1 MVYELITPESHF
13 DGVIFAD
20 GDCPTHPIPLG
31 ILRSGRPVIAC
42 DNAGAQLIT
51 KWNMLPD
58 AIVGDGDSLPQQFK
72 DRYKDIIHY
81 VAEQDYNDLT
91 KATRFFLEHYRSPGT
106 KHPRIC
112 YIGCTGKRED
122 HTLGNISLP
131 TFYRQEFG
139 VEGVLPTDFGWF
151 VYCHGAC
158 EFESIPNQQVS
169 IFNLNCS
176 ALTSQGLQWPIYPFA
191 QWWQGTVNN
200 ALGNAFSIDGNGD
213 YIVYRTYEAK
223 RQPHA
228 KEDYRVGGK
237 C

>member
-91 KATRFFLEHYRSPGT
+91 KATRFFLEHYRSPST

-176 ALTSQGLQWPIYPFA
+176 ALTSQGLQWSIYPFA

-223 RQPHA
+223 RQAHA
-228 KEDYRVGGK
+228 KED
-237 C
+237 

>member
-42 DNAGAQLIT
+42 DNAGAQLIK

-91 KATRFFLEHYRSPGT
+91 KATSFFLEHYRSPGT

-176 ALTSQGLQWPIYPFA
+176 ALTSQGLQWSIYPFA

-228 KEDYRVGGK
+228 KED
-237 C
+237 

>member
-31 ILRSGRPVIAC
+31 ILRSGRPVIA
-42 DNAGAQLIT
+42 
-51 KWNMLPD
+51 MLPD

-131 TFYRQEFG
+131 TFYRQKFG

-228 KEDYRVGGK
+228 KED
-237 C
+237 

>member
-176 ALTSQGLQWPIYPFA
+176 SLTSQGLQWPIYPFA

-223 RQPHA
+223 RAHPIYLG
-228 KEDYRVGGK
+228 ESFLIL
-237 C
+237 

>member
-1 MVYELITPESHF
+1 MSAMVYELITPESHF

-51 KWNMLPD
+51 KWNILPD

-228 KEDYRVGGK
+228 KED
-237 C
+237 

>member
-42 DNAGAQLIT
+42 DNAGAQLIK

-176 ALTSQGLQWPIYPFA
+176 ALTSQGLQWSIYPFA

-228 KEDYRVGGK
+228 KED
-237 C
+237 

>member
-13 DGVIFAD
+13 DGIIFAD

-131 TFYRQEFG
+131 HLLSPKFG

-176 ALTSQGLQWPIYPFA
+176 ALTSQGAAMAHLPLCPMVAGDGQ
-191 QWWQGTVNN
+191 QRS
-200 ALGNAFSIDGNGD
+200 GNAFSIDGNGD

-228 KEDYRVGGK
+228 KED
-237 C
+237 